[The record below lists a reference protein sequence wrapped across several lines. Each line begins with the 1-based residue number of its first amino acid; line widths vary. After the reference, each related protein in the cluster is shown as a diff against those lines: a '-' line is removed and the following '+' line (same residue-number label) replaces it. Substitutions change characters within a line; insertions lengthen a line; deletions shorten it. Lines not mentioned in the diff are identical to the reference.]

1 MSALLRYQAGILFRS
16 HRWIFPLI
24 LYVLL
29 ISVGGVGGTE
39 PLGDGLTGARPCCCR
54 RSRC

>member
-29 ISVGGVGGTE
+29 ISVGGVR
-39 PLGDGLTGARPCCCR
+39 DGAAR
-54 RSRC
+54 